1 MNIVLLESLGI
12 PAELLEKYAASL
24 RAAGH
29 SFTAYERTEDEAE
42 LIRRCQDADVLM
54 LANMPLKGSVI
65 RACKQLK
72 FIDVAFTGVDHV
84 DLAAAREM
92 GVAVSNAAGY
102 STQAVAELTIGQMI
116 TLLRNVTQTEERCR
130 HAGTKA
136 GLVGR
141 ELGACT
147 VGIIGT
153 GAIGQR
159 VAQLCRAF
167 GCTVLGYAPRPKAEA
182 EKLLT
187 YVSLDELLQRSDIVS
202 LHCPLN
208 DSTRGMI
215 NAEALAK
222 MKPGAYLVNMAR
234 GPVVDSTALADALNR
249 GHLAGAACDVFETE
263 PPLGAEHPLLHA
275 KNCRVTPHI
284 AFASAES
291 MALRAEIVFRSLDK
305 WMQGEQINKII

>member
-1 MNIVLLESLGI
+1 MNIVLLENLGI
-12 PAELLEKYAASL
+12 PASMLEELASPL
-24 RAAGH
+24 REAGH
-29 SFTAYERTEDEAE
+29 RFSAWERTDDEAE
-42 LIRRCQDADVLM
+42 LIRRCKDADVLM
-54 LANMPLKGSVI
+54 LANMPLKASVL
-65 RACKQLK
+65 RACDHLK

-84 DLAAAREM
+84 DLAAAKEM
-92 GVAVSNAAGY
+92 SVAVSNAAGY

-116 TLLRNVTQTEERCR
+116 SLLRNVAQTEDRCR

-167 GCTVLGYAPRPKAEA
+167 GCQVLGYAPRPKKEA
-182 EKLLT
+182 ETLLT
-187 YVSLDELLQRSDIVS
+187 YVPLEELLRRSDIVS

-215 NAEALAK
+215 DAEQLAL
-222 MKPGAYLVNMAR
+222 MKQGAYLVNMAR
-234 GPVVDSTALADALNR
+234 GPVVDSVALADALNS
-249 GHLAGAACDVFETE
+249 GHLAGAAIDVFETE
-263 PPLGAEHPLLHA
+263 PPLAENHPLMEA

-284 AFASAES
+284 AFASQES
-291 MALRAEIVFRSLDK
+291 MALRARIVFHSLEC
-305 WMQGEQINKII
+305 WLQGNQINKVL